1 LLKKSAKKYP
11 NFTLWVRLPT
21 SNISPMKIAVCV
33 KQVPDSWAEKKMVN
47 GRLDRESVDA
57 VLNDLDE
64 YAVEEALKIA
74 EAHGGNEGDGAPH
87 SVTVISMGP
96 ERATEAVRKALSM
109 GANDAILIT
118 DGALAGSDALM
129 TSKVLAQTISAGGY
143 DLVICGTESTDARM
157 SVVPAMISARLG
169 WAQLTFASEV
179 NVDPASSK
187 VSITR
192 TTEAGVDQISAA
204 FPAVISVVEKINEP
218 RYPSFKGIMAAKKK
232 TIESRDL
239 AAVGVSAE
247 SNWSEVKDATP
258 RPPRAAGV
266 KVTDDNGSGAE
277 ALVNF
282 LAEKKLI

>member
-1 LLKKSAKKYP
+1 
-11 NFTLWVRLPT
+11 
-21 SNISPMKIAVCV
+21 MKIAVCV

-74 EAHGGNEGDGAPH
+74 EAHGGNEGDDAAH

-96 ERATEAVRKALSM
+96 DRATDAVRKALSM

-118 DGALAGSDALM
+118 DPALAGSDALQ
-129 TSKVLAQTISAGGY
+129 TSKVLSEVIKSGGY

-169 WAQLTFASEV
+169 WAQLTFASKV
-179 NVDPASSK
+179 TVDPAGK
-187 VSITR
+187 VAITR
-192 TTEAGVDQISAA
+192 VTEAGVDEISAD
-204 FPAVISVVEKINEP
+204 FPAVLSVVEKINEP

-232 TIESRDL
+232 TIEQKDL
-239 AAVGVSAE
+239 AAVGVSAQ
-247 SNWSEVKDATP
+247 SAWSQVNDATP

-266 KVTDDNGSGAE
+266 KVTDEGNGGE

>member
-1 LLKKSAKKYP
+1 
-11 NFTLWVRLPT
+11 
-21 SNISPMKIAVCV
+21 MKIAVCV

-74 EAHGGNEGDGAPH
+74 EAHGGNEGDDAAH
-87 SVTVISMGP
+87 SITVISMGP

-118 DGALAGSDALM
+118 DPALAGSDALA
-129 TSKVLAQTISAGGY
+129 TSKVLAQAITAGGY

-157 SVVPAMISARLG
+157 SVIPAMLSARLG

-179 NVDPASSK
+179 SVDPASSK

-192 TTEAGVDQISAA
+192 TTEAGVDQISAQL
-204 FPAVISVVEKINEP
+204 PAVISVVEKINEP

-232 TIESRDL
+232 TIESKDL
-239 AAVGVSAE
+239 AAIGITAE
-247 SNWSEVKDATP
+247 SSWSEVKDATP
-258 RPPRAAGV
+258 RPPRAAGA

>member
-1 LLKKSAKKYP
+1 
-11 NFTLWVRLPT
+11 
-21 SNISPMKIAVCV
+21 MKIAVCV

-47 GRLDRESVDA
+47 GVLDRDNVDA

-64 YAVEEALKIA
+64 YAVEEALRIA
-74 EAHGGNEGDGAPH
+74 EAHGGNDDGGPH
-87 SVTVISMGP
+87 TVTVISMGP

-109 GANDAILIT
+109 GANDAILVS
-118 DGALAGSDALM
+118 DSALAGSDALA
-129 TSKVLAQTISAGGY
+129 TSTVLAKVIAEGGY

-169 WAQLTFASEV
+169 WAQLTFATHV
-179 NVDPASSK
+179 TVDPAGK

-192 TTEAGVDQISAA
+192 VTEAGVDQISAA
-204 FPAVISVVEKINEP
+204 FPVVISVVEKINEP

-232 TIESRDL
+232 TIEQKDL
-239 AAVGVSAE
+239 AAVGVSAQ
-247 SNWSEVKDATP
+247 SAWSQVNDATP

-266 KVTDDNGSGAE
+266 KVTDEGNGGE

-282 LAEKKLI
+282 LVEKKLI

>member
-1 LLKKSAKKYP
+1 
-11 NFTLWVRLPT
+11 
-21 SNISPMKIAVCV
+21 MKIAVCV

-47 GRLDRESVDA
+47 GLLDRENVDA

-64 YAVEEALKIA
+64 YAVEEALRIA
-74 EAHGGNEGDGAPH
+74 EAHGGNEEGGAH
-87 SVTVISMGP
+87 TVTVISMGP
-96 ERATEAVRKALSM
+96 DRATEAVRKALSM
-109 GANDAILIT
+109 GANDAILVS
-118 DGALAGSDALM
+118 DSALAGSDALA
-129 TSKVLAQTISAGGY
+129 TSAVLAKVIADGGY

-169 WAQLTFASEV
+169 WAQLTFASKV
-179 NVDPASSK
+179 TVDPAGK

-192 TTEAGVDQISAA
+192 VTEAGVDEISAA

-239 AAVGVSAE
+239 ATVGVSVA
-247 SNWSEVKDATP
+247 SAWSEVKDSAP
-258 RPPRAAGV
+258 RPPRSAGV
-266 KVTDDNGSGAE
+266 IVTDSGDGGN
-277 ALVNF
+277 ALATF